1 MTNTIGSSP
10 VKIAIIG
17 GSGLYEMAGLEDV
30 EAISLETPFGAPSDH
45 IMVGRLGE
53 RRVGFLPR
61 HGRQHGLLP
70 AELNFRAN
78 IYALKSLGVERILS
92 ASAVGSMR
100 EDIHPRDVVL
110 FDQFIDRTHGRISTF
125 FGGGVVAHVGFA
137 DPICP
142 DLRTRMLSA
151 AEGHVPRVHDGG
163 TYVCIDGPAFST
175 RAESELYRSW
185 NVDVIGMT
193 NLQEAKLARE
203 AEICYASLALVTDYD
218 CWHAEEE
225 DVNVAALLENLKANA
240 AAAGE
245 VIREAIL
252 SMPEGRLSC
261 ACGSALA
268 SAIITPPASISEESR
283 RRLGPI
289 LSRHLPA

>member
-1 MTNTIGSSP
+1 MTNTIGSPP
-10 VKIAIIG
+10 VEIAIIG
-17 GSGLYEMAGLEDV
+17 GSGLYEMAGLQDV
-30 EAISLETPFGAPSDH
+30 EAISLETPFGTPSDH

-110 FDQFIDRTHGRISTF
+110 IDQFIDRTHGRISTF
-125 FGGGVVAHVGFA
+125 FGDGVVAHVGFA

-142 DLRTRMLSA
+142 DLRKRMLSA
-151 AEGHVPRVHDGG
+151 AEGRVPRVHDGG

-218 CWHAEEE
+218 CWNTEEE

-252 SMPEGRLSC
+252 SMPGERLSC

-268 SAIITPPASISEESR
+268 SAIITPPASISADTR